1 MLDPDVRQ
9 KYKKLRIRRDQV
21 LKYIE
26 GGELDLKKRLEEL
39 DKSRILLMTKIRRAL
54 VDIKVGDESERIKS
68 NVQLRGFKSKLQE
81 MDEEIHNTKILVK
94 ALPKELKEV
103 DQQISGMEEKYG
115 DEL

>member
-1 MLDPDVRQ
+1 MLDPDVKQ

-39 DKSRILLMTKIRRAL
+39 DKSRILPMTKIRRAL

-68 NVQLRGFKSKLQE
+68 NVQLREFKSKLQE

-94 ALPKELKEV
+94 ALPKELKELE
-103 DQQISGMEEKYG
+103 QQISGMEEKYG